1 MKSFLIATT
10 VAVAACTLIAD
21 SALAKSK
28 RGMGGM
34 AGVAAMAP
42 IIAAGV
48 GMIGSGGFA
57 GGTAPYVG
65 SPINSYVEPVVVPG
79 VSAPFIPGGFG
90 LGIQRHES
98 GG

>member
-1 MKSFLIATT
+1 MKPLLIATT
-10 VAVAACTLIAD
+10 IAVAVCTLIAD
-21 SALAKSK
+21 SAFAKSK
-28 RGMGGM
+28 RGMAGM
-34 AGVAAMAP
+34 AAMAP

-57 GGTAPYVG
+57 GGPAPYVG
-65 SPINSYVEPVVVPG
+65 SPINSYVDPVVVPG

-90 LGIQRHES
+90 LGTQRQES